1 MKEHAIAAA
10 PEHGVSRASGAPRE
24 HRGSRERGGS
34 REHGGPRDAEQRRE
48 QMLRAAL
55 EVIVERGYAD
65 TRISDVAER
74 TGTSPALVIY
84 YFKTRDQLLTE
95 AIRYS
100 EDAWY
105 AEYLRRTER
114 IPTAAGR
121 LAELIANVC
130 LPGTDAEPRSYW
142 LMWLDLWALSPR
154 SPGVAAIRR
163 KSDERWRAAIRSI
176 VLAGQEAGEFVQV
189 DADDFTITL
198 AAVLDGLAVQ
208 IGVDDAD
215 VPPQRAYEL
224 AMGFAAGQLRFD
236 WKPAARRAGK
246 RGR

>member
-1 MKEHAIAAA
+1 LPGVRSEGRATKE
-10 PEHGVSRASGAPRE
+10 GDASKRPGSEQKTERPGGERE
-24 HRGSRERGGS
+24 I
-34 REHGGPRDAEQRRE
+34 QRRE

-55 EVIVERGYAD
+55 EVILERGYAE
-65 TRISDVAER
+65 TRIADVAER

-95 AIRYS
+95 TIRYS
-100 EDAWY
+100 EDTWY
-105 AEYLRRTER
+105 AENLRRMEG

-121 LAELIANVC
+121 LAEAIAMIC
-130 LPGTDAEPRSYW
+130 LPENPEPRLYW
-142 LMWLDLWALSPR
+142 LLWLDLWAFSPR
-154 SPGVAAIRR
+154 NPGVAAVRQ

-176 VLAGQEAGEFVQV
+176 VLAGQEAGEFAQV

-198 AAVLDGLAVQ
+198 AGLLDGLAVQ
-208 IGVDDAD
+208 IVLEDPV

-224 AMGFAAGQLRFD
+224 AMRFAAGQLGFD
-236 WKPAARRAGK
+236 WKPAPGWARARK

>member
-1 MKEHAIAAA
+1 MKEHAGAAA
-10 PEHGVSRASGAPRE
+10 TVPRGSGVPRPPGPRE
-24 HRGSRERGGS
+24 S
-34 REHGGPRDAEQRRE
+34 GGPRDAEQRRE

-55 EVIVERGYAD
+55 EVITERGYAD

-105 AEYLRRTER
+105 GEYLRRTENL
-114 IPTAAGR
+114 PTAAAR

-130 LPGTDAEPRSYW
+130 LPGSDNEPRSYW
-142 LMWLDLWALSPR
+142 LMWLDLWALVPR
-154 SPGVAAIRR
+154 SAAAAAIRQ
-163 KSDERWRAAIRSI
+163 KSDERWRTAIRSI
-176 VLAGQEAGEFVQV
+176 VLAGQEAGEFAPV

-198 AAVLDGLAVQ
+198 AALLDGLAVQ
-208 IGVDDAD
+208 IGVDDPE
-215 VPPQRAYEL
+215 VPPQRSYEL
-224 AMGFAAGQLRFD
+224 AMRFAAGQLGFD
-236 WKPAARRAGK
+236 WKPAATRARK

>member
-1 MKEHAIAAA
+1 MNESAGAA
-10 PEHGVSRASGAPRE
+10 VRARRE
-24 HRGSRERGGS
+24 SGGS
-34 REHGGPRDAEQRRE
+34 RDAEQRRE

-55 EVIVERGYAD
+55 EVITERGYAD

-84 YFKTRDQLLTE
+84 YFKTRDQLLTD

-105 AEYLRRTER
+105 AEYLRRTEH

-121 LAELIANVC
+121 LAELVANAC

-154 SPGVAAIRR
+154 SPAAAAIRQ
-163 KSDERWRAAIRSI
+163 KSDERWRAAIRSV
-176 VLAGQEAGEFVQV
+176 VLAGQEAGEFTQV
-189 DADDFTITL
+189 NADDFTIML

-208 IGVDDAD
+208 IGVEDPE

-224 AMGFAAGQLRFD
+224 AMRFAAGQLGFN
-236 WKPAARRAGK
+236 WKPAPMRARK
-246 RGR
+246 RGT

>member
-1 MKEHAIAAA
+1 MKDHAGAAA
-10 PEHGVSRASGAPRE
+10 TLPRGSGVPRPARAPRE
-24 HRGSRERGGS
+24 SGGS
-34 REHGGPRDAEQRRE
+34 RDAEQRRE

-105 AEYLRRTER
+105 GEYLRRTENL
-114 IPTAAGR
+114 PTAAAR
-121 LAELIANVC
+121 LTELIANVC
-130 LPGTDAEPRSYW
+130 LPENDNEPRAYW

-154 SPGVAAIRR
+154 SPGVAAIRQ
-163 KSDERWRAAIRSI
+163 KSDERWRVAIRSI
-176 VLAGQEAGEFVQV
+176 VLAGQEAGEFGHVNT
-189 DADDFTITL
+189 DDFTITL
-198 AAVLDGLAVQ
+198 AALLDGLAVQ
-208 IGVDDAD
+208 IGVDDPE
-215 VPPQRAYEL
+215 VPPQRSYDL
-224 AMGFAAGQLRFD
+224 AMRFAAGQLGFD
-236 WKPAARRAGK
+236 WKPAAKRARK

>member
-1 MKEHAIAAA
+1 VNKQAGAARDL
-10 PEHGVSRASGAPRE
+10 GVSRASDAPRAP
-24 HRGSRERGGS
+24 RASGA
-34 REHGGPRDAEQRRE
+34 PRDAEQRRE

-100 EDAWY
+100 EDTWY
-105 AEYLRRTER
+105 AEYLRRAEQV
-114 IPTAAGR
+114 PTAAGR

-130 LPGTDAEPRSYW
+130 LPGIDDEPRAYW

-154 SPGVAAIRR
+154 SPGAAAIRQ

-176 VLAGQEAGEFVQV
+176 VLAGQEAGEFASV

-208 IGVDDAD
+208 IGVDDPE
-215 VPPQRAYEL
+215 VPPQRAFEL
-224 AMGFAAGQLRFD
+224 AMRFAAGQLGFE
-236 WKPAARRAGK
+236 WKPAARRARK
-246 RGR
+246 RAR

>member
-1 MKEHAIAAA
+1 MKEPAGAAA
-10 PEHGVSRASGAPRE
+10 TVPTVPRGTGVPRPSRAPRE
-24 HRGSRERGGS
+24 P
-34 REHGGPRDAEQRRE
+34 GGPRDAEQRRE

-55 EVIVERGYAD
+55 EVITERGYAD

-105 AEYLRRTER
+105 GEYLRRTENL
-114 IPTAAGR
+114 PTAAER
-121 LAELIANVC
+121 LAELVANVC
-130 LPGTDAEPRSYW
+130 LPGSDNEPRSYW

-154 SPGVAAIRR
+154 SPGVAAIRQ

-176 VLAGQEAGEFVQV
+176 VLAGQEAGEFAQLN
-189 DADDFTITL
+189 ADDFTITL
-198 AAVLDGLAVQ
+198 AALLDGLAVQ
-208 IGVDDAD
+208 IGVDDPE
-215 VPPQRAYEL
+215 VPPQRSYEL
-224 AMGFAAGQLRFD
+224 AMRFAAGQLGFD
-236 WKPAARRAGK
+236 WKPAAKRARK
-246 RGR
+246 RVR

>member
-1 MKEHAIAAA
+1 MKQSAGAA
-10 PEHGVSRASGAPRE
+10 VRVPRE
-24 HRGSRERGGS
+24 S
-34 REHGGPRDAEQRRE
+34 GGPRDAEQRRE

-55 EVIVERGYAD
+55 EVITERGYAD

-105 AEYLRRTER
+105 AEYLRRTEHT
-114 IPTAAGR
+114 PTAAGR
-121 LAELIANVC
+121 LAELVANAC

-154 SPGVAAIRR
+154 SPGAAAIRQ
-163 KSDERWRAAIRSI
+163 KSDERWRAAIRSV
-176 VLAGQEAGEFVQV
+176 VLAGQEAGEFAQV
-189 DADDFTITL
+189 NADDFTITL

-208 IGVDDAD
+208 IGVEDPE

-224 AMGFAAGQLRFD
+224 AMRFAAGQLGFD
-236 WKPAARRAGK
+236 WRPAAKRARK

>member
-1 MKEHAIAAA
+1 MKEHAGAAA
-10 PEHGVSRASGAPRE
+10 RV
-24 HRGSRERGGS
+24 RGESGGS
-34 REHGGPRDAEQRRE
+34 RQPGTPRQPGGSRDAEQRRE

-55 EVIVERGYAD
+55 DVIVERGYGD

-100 EDAWY
+100 EGAWY

-121 LAELIANVC
+121 LEELVASVC
-130 LPGTDAEPRSYW
+130 LPASETEPRGYW
-142 LMWLDLWALSPR
+142 LIWLDLWALSQR
-154 SPGVAAIRR
+154 SPGVAAIRQ

-176 VLAGQEAGEFVQV
+176 VLAGQEAGEFAQV
-189 DADDFTITL
+189 NADDFTITL
-198 AAVLDGLAVQ
+198 SGLLDGLSVPIAL
-208 IGVDDAD
+208 DDPE

-224 AMGFAAGQLRFD
+224 AMRFAARRLGFD
-236 WKPAARRAGK
+236 WKPAAKRARK

>member
-1 MKEHAIAAA
+1 MSEHAGAA
-10 PEHGVSRASGAPRE
+10 PS
-24 HRGSRERGGS
+24 GGS
-34 REHGGPRDAEQRRE
+34 RDAERRRE

-55 EVIVERGYAD
+55 DVIVERGYAD

-105 AEYLRRTER
+105 AEYLRRTEH
-114 IPTAAGR
+114 IATAAGR
-121 LAELIANVC
+121 LVELIANVC
-130 LPGTDAEPRSYW
+130 LPASEDEPRGYW

-154 SPGVAAIRR
+154 SPGVAAIRQ

-176 VLAGQEAGEFVQV
+176 VLAGQEAGEFTQV

-198 AAVLDGLAVQ
+198 SALLDGLAVQ
-208 IGVDDAD
+208 IGLYDPE

-224 AMGFAAGQLRFD
+224 AMRFAAGQLGFD
-236 WKPAARRAGK
+236 WKPAAKRARK
-246 RGR
+246 RGT